1 MNLIKLQDTKFN
13 AQKSPAFQYTKNER
27 SEREIKEKIL
37 FATTIKSIKYLGI
50 NLPKEVK
57 DLYSGNCKNLMKE
70 ITTQMEIYTSFLDW
84 KNQYS
89 ENDYTTQSNLQI
101 QCSSYQTTNSI
112 LHRFRTKVFY
122 NLWKHKDSE

>member
-27 SEREIKEKIL
+27 SEREIKEKIP

-84 KNQYS
+84 KNQFS

-112 LHRFRTKVFY
+112 LRRFRTKVFY

>member
-13 AQKSPAFQYTKNER
+13 AQKSPAFQYTNNER
-27 SEREIKEKIL
+27 SEREIKEKIP
-37 FATTIKSIKYLGI
+37 FATTIKSIKYLGM

-70 ITTQMEIYTSFLDW
+70 ITIQMEIYTSFLDW

-112 LHRFRTKVFY
+112 LSRFRTKVFY

>member
-112 LHRFRTKVFY
+112 LRRFRTKVFY

>member
-13 AQKSPAFQYTKNER
+13 AQKSPAFQYTNNER
-27 SEREIKEKIL
+27 SEREIKEKIP
-37 FATTIKSIKYLGI
+37 FTTTIKSIKYLGM

-70 ITTQMEIYTSFLDW
+70 ITIQMEIYTSFLDW

-112 LHRFRTKVFY
+112 LSRFRTKVFY

>member
-89 ENDYTTQSNLQI
+89 ENDYTTKSNLQF

-112 LHRFRTKVFY
+112 LRRFRTKVFY